1 MMDIEK
7 DLELIQNDNP
17 VVSQEPE
24 VPQNPNPVQDDEI
37 ERRAQSIAQERNFKM
52 LREQNEEYARKMREY
67 EAKLREIE
75 IARQQQSVHTPE
87 QSLSD
92 DDFVDYKV
100 IKREKQEREAQ
111 LAALQNQMAEL
122 AIKAECPDFYQV
134 VTEESVKRLAKENPE
149 LAYIINNTQDF
160 KAKALSTYSIIKKM
174 GYHQDDSED
183 ITSRINNNAKK
194 PKSSSTAKNTDS
206 ALNEAHLFERGLSI
220 KEKEARCRLMQHYMR
235 GNK

>member
-1 MMDIEK
+1 MIDIEK
-7 DLELIQNDNP
+7 DLELVKNQTEIHQDEQHIP
-17 VVSQEPE
+17 DKSDTPIDPE
-24 VPQNPNPVQDDEI
+24 V
-37 ERRAQSIAQERNFKM
+37 ERRAQNIAQERNFKM
-52 LREQNEEYARKMREY
+52 LREQNEEYARKVKEY

-75 IARQQQSVHTPE
+75 MARQQQPVHTPE

-149 LAYIINNTQDF
+149 LAYVINNTQDF

-174 GYHQDDSED
+174 GYHQDESED
-183 ITSRINNNAKK
+183 ITTRIHDNTKR

-206 ALNEAHLFERGLSI
+206 ALNEAHLFERGLSQ
-220 KEKEARCRLMQHYMR
+220 KEKEARCRLMQHYMH

>member
-67 EAKLREIE
+67 ENKLREIE
-75 IARQQQSVHTPE
+75 SNKQPLHTSS
-87 QSLSD
+87 QSLAD

-100 IKREKQEREAQ
+100 IKQEKQERETQ
-111 LAALQNQMAEL
+111 LAMLQNQMAEL

-134 VTEESVKRLAKENPE
+134 VTQESVAKLAKENPE
-149 LAYIINNTQDF
+149 LAYIIDKTQDF
-160 KAKALSTYSIIKKM
+160 KAKALSTYTLIKKF

>member
-7 DLELIQNDNP
+7 DLELVNTPTETHEDAQSAPEHVDTP
-17 VVSQEPE
+17 VDAE
-24 VPQNPNPVQDDEI
+24 V
-37 ERRAQSIAQERNFKM
+37 ERRAQNIAQERNFKM

-67 EAKLREIE
+67 EAKLRELE
-75 IARQQQSVHTPE
+75 MAKQQVHNPE

-92 DDFVDYKV
+92 DDFVDYKI
-100 IKREKQEREAQ
+100 IKKEKQEREAQ

-149 LAYIINNTQDF
+149 LAYVINNTQDF
-160 KAKALSTYSIIKKM
+160 KAKALSTYSLIKKM
-174 GYHQDDSED
+174 GYHQDDTED
-183 ITSRINNNAKK
+183 ITSRIHDNTKR
-194 PKSSSTAKNTDS
+194 PKSSSTLKNTDS
-206 ALNEAHLFERGLSI
+206 ALNEAHLFERGLSQ
-220 KEKEARCRLMQHYMR
+220 KEKDARARLMQYYMR

>member
-1 MMDIEK
+1 MIDIEK
-7 DLELIQNDNP
+7 DLETINTPTNTPQDTQSIP
-17 VVSQEPE
+17 EPIDTHIDAE
-24 VPQNPNPVQDDEI
+24 V
-37 ERRAQSIAQERNFKM
+37 ERRAQNIAQERNFKM

-67 EAKLREIE
+67 ENKLREIE
-75 IARQQQSVHTPE
+75 SNKQPLHTSS
-87 QSLSD
+87 QSLAD

-100 IKREKQEREAQ
+100 IKQEKQERETQ
-111 LAALQNQMAEL
+111 LAMLQNQMAEL

-134 VTEESVKRLAKENPE
+134 VTQESVAKLAKENPE
-149 LAYIINNTQDF
+149 LAYIIDKTQDF
-160 KAKALSTYSIIKKM
+160 KAKALSTYTLIKKF